1 MNEMNLSLILA
12 IITLVGVIYSIKE
25 KEILLGL
32 YSLAILLLVLVKI
45 IYYLTIE

>member
-1 MNEMNLSLILA
+1 MNLSLILA

-45 IYYLTIE
+45 IYYLTIK

>member
-1 MNEMNLSLILA
+1 MNLSLILA

>member
-25 KEILLGL
+25 KEIVLGL
-32 YSLAILLLVLVKI
+32 YSLAILLLVLIKI